1 MILGR
6 IRTELQFLP
15 VALRRVGEAVLA
27 DPAMATNWT
36 IGVLAER
43 SESSPASVTRFATA
57 FGFDG
62 YQQLRVALAAEL
74 GRAEDAD
81 WGTEFGHDIGPDDEL
96 ESALAVI
103 AADDARVV
111 RQTAAELD
119 PQLVDAV
126 GEKIARAEQLLMFGS
141 AASGHMAELGAGRFR
156 EIGVPAWGHTDI
168 HEALSHAALLGEGSV
183 AIGVSHHGRT
193 IEVIE
198 TITQAGERGAATV
211 AITSIPR
218 SPFAERA
225 NHVLLTGARETT
237 IRRGSLSVAHS
248 QLLVLDALYI
258 AVAQRTYDTKA
269 FQRTLRR

>member
-6 IRTELQFLP
+6 IRTELQSLP
-15 VALRRVGEAVLA
+15 LALRRVGETILS
-27 DPAMATNWT
+27 DPAMGTNWT
-36 IGVLAER
+36 IGALAER
-43 SESSPASVTRFATA
+43 SGSSPASVTRFATA

-62 YQQLRVALAAEL
+62 YQQLRVALAAEV
-74 GRAEDAD
+74 GRAEHAG
-81 WGTEFGHDIGPDDEL
+81 WGTEFGHDIGPDDKL

-126 GEKIARAEQLLMFGS
+126 GEKISHSDQLLMFGS
-141 AASGHMAELGAGRFR
+141 ASSGHMAGLGAGLFR
-156 EIGVPAWGHTDI
+156 EIGVPAWSHTDI
-168 HEALSHAALLGEGSV
+168 HEALSHAALLGERSV

-193 IEVIE
+193 SEVIE
-198 TITQAGERGAATV
+198 TITQAGERGATTV

-218 SPFAERA
+218 SPLAELA
-225 NHVLLTGARETT
+225 DYVLLTGARETT

-248 QLLVLDALYI
+248 QLLVLDALYV
-258 AVAQRTYDTKA
+258 AVTQRTYDAKA
-269 FQRTLRR
+269 LQRTLRR